1 MAVLYIYYSVVRR
14 FLGKDHGFNCVR
26 NHVWRDSTS
35 LTIKSYTYRTLVTSS
50 SQRMS
55 YSFFN
60 HSAGAISH
68 KRSLMPTA
76 TGPGIS
82 SFLKKL
88 QEDFPDSPITQESPA
103 KECLQSPLPPRPN
116 YSIVPSTIDLE
127 EQSRKPHLDTFH
139 KFKDLPL
146 ELRIKIYE
154 FASLEP
160 RAVPIWPVCTDR
172 KNDDVEFRFASET
185 PAIMQV
191 CHEARR
197 ESQKLDIYAPTSD
210 TPSPLPR
217 IWLKPSIDIICPV
230 RNGSAIWTVFQF
242 LKFSQMINRFNI
254 ERIMAYSPLHPINI
268 HRQPLRIVN
277 STKINLEQDSEEV
290 MMHSMEADSRFEEL
304 EDLMGNLSSFQ
315 RAQNELDKTTGERL
329 VHMPSWLY
337 NDRKTWTQP
346 ELMRC
351 AAL

>member
-1 MAVLYIYYSVVRR
+1 
-14 FLGKDHGFNCVR
+14 
-26 NHVWRDSTS
+26 
-35 LTIKSYTYRTLVTSS
+35 
-50 SQRMS
+50 MS

-76 TGPGIS
+76 TGPDMS
-82 SFLKKL
+82 SFLKEL
-88 QEDFPDSPITQESPA
+88 QEDFPDLPITQESLA
-103 KECLQSPLPPRPN
+103 KKECLQSPLPPRPN

-197 ESQKLDIYAPTSD
+197 ESQRLDIYAPTSE
-210 TPSPLPR
+210 TPYPLPR

-230 RNGSAIWTVFQF
+230 RNGSTMWTIFQF

-254 ERIMAYSPLHPINI
+254 ERLCIDASEFQCSQLTDNLHTFVVIPKWVNHNLRQILAYSSLHPINI

-277 STKINLEQDSEEV
+277 STKLNLEQDSEEV

-315 RAQNELDKTTGERL
+315 SAQNELDKTTGDRL

-337 NDRKTWTQP
+337 NNRKTWTQP

>member
-1 MAVLYIYYSVVRR
+1 
-14 FLGKDHGFNCVR
+14 
-26 NHVWRDSTS
+26 
-35 LTIKSYTYRTLVTSS
+35 
-50 SQRMS
+50 MS

-60 HSAGAISH
+60 HSAGAITH

-76 TGPGIS
+76 TGPGIF
-82 SFLKKL
+82 SFLKEL
-88 QEDFPDSPITQESPA
+88 QEEFPDSSITQESPVK

-139 KFKDLPL
+139 QFMDLPL

-160 RAVPIWPVCTDR
+160 RAVPIWPVYTDR
-172 KNDDVEFRFASET
+172 KNDDVEFRFVSET
-185 PAIMQV
+185 PGIMQV

-230 RNGSAIWTVFQF
+230 RNGSAIWTIFQF

-254 ERIMAYSPLHPINI
+254 ERLCIDAFEFQCSQLTDNLHMFVVIPKWMNHNLRQIMAYSPLHPINI

-277 STKINLEQDSEEV
+277 STNLNLEQDSEEV
-290 MMHSMEADSRFEEL
+290 MMHSMDADSRFEEL

-315 RAQNELDKTTGERL
+315 NAQNELDKTTGERL

-337 NDRKTWTQP
+337 KNRKTWTQP

>member
-1 MAVLYIYYSVVRR
+1 
-14 FLGKDHGFNCVR
+14 
-26 NHVWRDSTS
+26 
-35 LTIKSYTYRTLVTSS
+35 
-50 SQRMS
+50 MS

-60 HSAGAISH
+60 HSAGATSH
-68 KRSLMPTA
+68 KRSLMPNA
-76 TGPGIS
+76 NDRGLS
-82 SFLKKL
+82 SFEEEQ
-88 QEDFPDSPITQESPA
+88 QEECSDSSITRESPRN
-103 KECLQSPLPPRPN
+103 KQCRRSPPPPRPN
-116 YSIVPSTIDLE
+116 YSIVPSTINLE
-127 EQSRKPHLDTFH
+127 QQSHKPHLDTFP
-139 KFKDLPL
+139 KFMDLPL

-160 RAVPIWPVCTDR
+160 RAVPIWPVYTDR

-217 IWLKPSIDIICPV
+217 IWLKPSIDIVCPV
-230 RNGSAIWTVFQF
+230 RNGSPIWTVFQF

-254 ERIMAYSPLHPINI
+254 ERLCIDSFEFQCSQLTDNLHTFVVIPKWMNHSLRQILAYSSLHPINI
-268 HRQPLRIVN
+268 RRQPLRIVS
-277 STKINLEQDSEEV
+277 STRVNLERDSEEV
-290 MMHSMEADSRFEEL
+290 MLHSMEADSRFEEL
-304 EDLMGNLSSFQ
+304 EDLMGNLSSLQ
-315 RAQNELDKTTGERL
+315 SAQNELDKMTGERL

-337 NDRKTWTQP
+337 KHRTTWTQP
-346 ELMRC
+346 ELICC

>member
-1 MAVLYIYYSVVRR
+1 MCEVRDAVM
-14 FLGKDHGFNCVR
+14 
-26 NHVWRDSTS
+26 
-35 LTIKSYTYRTLVTSS
+35 TSS
-50 SQRMS
+50 SRRMS

-68 KRSLMPTA
+68 KRSLIPNPD
-76 TGPGIS
+76 PGLS
-82 SFLKKL
+82 SFEEEL
-88 QEDFPDSPITQESPA
+88 QEESLGSSITQESLA
-103 KECLQSPLPPRPN
+103 KKQCLRYPPPLRPN
-116 YSIVPSTIDLE
+116 YSIVPSVIDLE

-139 KFKDLPL
+139 QFMDLPL

-160 RAVPIWPVCTDR
+160 RAVPIWPVYTDR

-197 ESQKLDIYAPTSD
+197 ESQKLDVYAPTSD
-210 TPSPLPR
+210 TPSPIPR
-217 IWLKPSIDIICPV
+217 IWLKPRIDIICPV
-230 RNGSAIWTVFQF
+230 RSDSTIWTVFQF
-242 LKFSQMINRFNI
+242 LNFSQMMNPFNI
-254 ERIMAYSPLHPINI
+254 ERLCIDAFEFQCSQLTDNSHTFVVIPKWMNHNLRQILAYSSLHPINI
-268 HRQPLRIVN
+268 RRQLLRIVN
-277 STKINLEQDSEEV
+277 STKLNLEQDSEEV
-290 MMHSMEADSRFEEL
+290 MMLSMEADTRFEEL
-304 EDLMGNLSSFQ
+304 EDLIGNLSSFQ

-337 NDRKTWTQP
+337 KHRKTWTQP

>member
-1 MAVLYIYYSVVRR
+1 
-14 FLGKDHGFNCVR
+14 
-26 NHVWRDSTS
+26 
-35 LTIKSYTYRTLVTSS
+35 
-50 SQRMS
+50 MS
-55 YSFFN
+55 YSFFD
-60 HSAGAISH
+60 HSSGAASP
-68 KRSLMPTA
+68 KRSLMPNA
-76 TGPGIS
+76 TGSGVS
-82 SFLKKL
+82 SLKDVL
-88 QEDFPDSPITQESPA
+88 QEESPGSPIIQESPA
-103 KECLQSPLPPRPN
+103 KENCLQFPPPPQPN

-127 EQSRKPHLDTFH
+127 EKSRKPHLDTFH
-139 KFKDLPL
+139 QFMDLPL

-160 RAVPIWPVCTDR
+160 RAVPIWPVYTDR
-172 KNDDVEFRFASET
+172 ENDDVKFRFRSET

-210 TPSPLPR
+210 TSSPLPR

-230 RNGSAIWTVFQF
+230 RNGSSIWTVFQF
-242 LKFSQMINRFNI
+242 LKFSQIINRLKI
-254 ERIMAYSPLHPINI
+254 ERLCIDSFEFQCSRLTDNLQTFVVIPKWMNHNLRQILAYSPLHPINI

-277 STKINLEQDSEEV
+277 STKLNLEQDSEEV
-290 MMHSMEADSRFEEL
+290 MMHSMEADTMFEEL
-304 EDLMGNLSSFQ
+304 EDLIENLNSFQ
-315 RAQNELDKTTGERL
+315 KAQNELDKMTGERL

-337 NDRKTWTQP
+337 MHRKTWTRP